1 MNKIKKGL
9 TILGLTG
16 VEAKVCL
23 KLLKLKQAKV
33 SELTRATKVSR
44 TQLYPL
50 LNKLVKKG
58 FLRKIVDEPII
69 RYRVI
74 GTEELIDLV
83 EKKKRNQI
91 KILKELESKLKKLK
105 GKK

>member
-9 TILGLTG
+9 TIIGLTDL
-16 VEAKVCL
+16 EAKVYL
-23 KLLKLKQAKV
+23 KLLKLKQVKV
-33 SELTRATKVSR
+33 SELARTTKVSR

-50 LNKLVKKG
+50 LNKLVKGG
-58 FLRKIVDEPII
+58 FLRKIVDKPIV
-69 RYRVI
+69 RYRVLNP
-74 GTEELIDLV
+74 GELIDLV

-105 GKK
+105 RKK

>member
-16 VEAKVCL
+16 LEAKVCL

-33 SELTRATKVSR
+33 SELARATKVSR

-58 FLRKIVDEPII
+58 FLREIVDKPIT
-69 RYRVI
+69 RYRVLDV
-74 GTEELIDLV
+74 EELINLV
-83 EKKKRNQI
+83 EKRKRKQI
-91 KILKELESKLKKLK
+91 EILKELESRLKKLK
-105 GKK
+105 RKK